1 MEDEMMVTVI
11 ATGFDGMNG
20 EKTQKPATPAIS
32 DADLFG
38 NPSAPSTGSTTSVKS
53 DDDTFSDIM
62 SIFNRK

>member
-1 MEDEMMVTVI
+1 
-11 ATGFDGMNG
+11 MNG
-20 EKTQKPATPAIS
+20 EKTQKPAAPAIS

-38 NPSAPSTGSTTSVKS
+38 NPSAPSTGSTTSAKS

>member
-1 MEDEMMVTVI
+1 MVTVI

-20 EKTQKPATPAIS
+20 ENNAKAAAPAIS

-38 NPSAPSTGSTTSVKS
+38 TPSASAGTTRTSAPVD

>member
-20 EKTQKPATPAIS
+20 EKTQKPAAPAIS

-38 NPSAPSTGSTTSVKS
+38 NPSAPSTGRNSAP
-53 DDDTFSDIM
+53 
-62 SIFNRK
+62 